1 MYRFLILLSMGGQ
14 IKNFCSGIFLPV
26 DRCRIT
32 FWYIFLTF
40 DRDIVFRD
48 KLVRQKLFEVFSFSF
63 SLDLFFLAYLQT
75 IFNFM

>member
-48 KLVRQKLFEVFSFSF
+48 KLVRQKLFEVFSFS
-63 SLDLFFLAYLQT
+63 LDLFFLAYLQT